1 MILISALFASLSETN
16 DKADVGD
23 CADDVVHKI
32 LSLQSVSSLA

>member
-1 MILISALFASLSETN
+1 MIYVLFASLSETN
-16 DKADVGD
+16 DKADVVF